1 MRFAGPAP
9 RAGLALFYF
18 PPWRLPEAGIFIIAI
33 GHFP

>member
-1 MRFAGPAP
+1 LP
-9 RAGLALFYF
+9 RGSRIPFYF